1 MVSAGGFCIKSLSFE
16 FFMNSASNASLI
28 SMTGN
33 SYILTFCRF
42 CCQEDGWMVTNMTEE
57 GIENGE

>member
-1 MVSAGGFCIKSLSFE
+1 MVSAGGFCIKSFSFE

-28 SMTGN
+28 SMPGN
-33 SYILTFCRF
+33 SYILTCCRF
-42 CCQEDGWMVTNMTEE
+42 CCQEDGWMVANMTEE